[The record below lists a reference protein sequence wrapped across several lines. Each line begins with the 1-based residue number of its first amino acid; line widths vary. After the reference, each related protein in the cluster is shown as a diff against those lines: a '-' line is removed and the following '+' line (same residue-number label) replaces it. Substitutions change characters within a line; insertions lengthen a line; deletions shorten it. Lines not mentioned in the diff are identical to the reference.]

1 MPFKV
6 TRIALAAMLA
16 TSGAATL
23 AQQTA
28 APQRIEIT
36 GSAIKRSSAE
46 GPAPIEIVTR
56 EDIAR
61 SGASNLNELLRT
73 IPSIDI
79 FDQGELASNSPAGSG
94 TASVRLRGLSD
105 SQTLV
110 LLNGRRVPV
119 NALYDSS
126 GAGAAF
132 DINSLPLGAI
142 ERVEILKDGAS
153 AIYGADAVSGVINFI
168 TKTDYQGLELTA
180 SYGTTSRSD
189 GTEKRAGLAFGFGD
203 LNKDRYNLLVG
214 LDVFKRDPIYRKDR
228 DLTDSVDFRDLGA
241 GDRRSSFSPYGNVV
255 DPNTG
260 GFVGIP
266 YTTCP
271 PANLGAGNIC
281 RYDFNQSILTSYN
294 GADRVSALLVGN
306 VAITPDIRAFAEA
319 TFSTSKD
326 TFKAHPVPDYFIVPI
341 TDESQRPYEILDGD
355 GNGTDTIYIA
365 GRFLQGGPRTT
376 QRKSDFLNL
385 ATGVEGYTGGLDW
398 KLAVSHGVSKVTNR
412 DSNYFD
418 ADLWAAATG
427 NGSINPTVLTND
439 AALVESLKV
448 NPVRTGESKLT
459 TLSGLVG
466 GDLLKMPAGTLKY
479 AVGFAWQKDSLN
491 DTPDELTQA
500 GNVVGS
506 IQQSAVSASRNSS
519 AIFGELQVPVL
530 KNLEGQLAL
539 RYDRYPG
546 SSEVSPKI
554 GLKYTPMPSL
564 AFRGSYTESFRAPV
578 LKQLYGATEQGA
590 ATVTDPDLCRIL
602 GAPIIIEDGE
612 ETCNVNAFQVNGSN
626 PDLKPEKGKTFNLG
640 VIFDV
645 GAGFSASVDWWKI
658 TMSDN
663 ITTPTLASAIEDGR
677 WNREGARINIFTN
690 LQNIAERET
699 SGVDIDARYRI
710 KGTPV
715 GNLSFRNLLT
725 WYDTNKTK
733 DSAADPWVEFN
744 GTYATPRFR
753 NAFTVS
759 SEVGAWTFFGA
770 WRTVGGFWDSDR
782 GFPLP
787 AGTRKVHSHEELDLQ
802 VQYAGA
808 SGMLKGWEF
817 TAGLKNALD
826 NAPPFSVQN
835 ASDNTY
841 TQMGFAEV
849 YSARGRY
856 GYVSAKYAF

>member
-1 MPFKV
+1 MHFRT

-23 AQQTA
+23 AQQTQ
-28 APQRIEIT
+28 APQRVEIT
-36 GSAIKRSSAE
+36 GSAIKRSTAE
-46 GPAPIEIVTR
+46 GPAPVEIVTR

-79 FDQGELASNSPAGSG
+79 FDQGELSSNSPAGSG
-94 TASVRLRGLSD
+94 TASVRLRGLSE

-132 DINSLPLGAI
+132 DVNSLPVGAI
-142 ERVEILKDGAS
+142 ERIEILKDGAS

-168 TKTDYQGLELTA
+168 TRTDYQGLEMSA
-180 SYGTTSRSD
+180 SYGTSSRSD
-189 GTEKRAGLAFGFGD
+189 GTEKRAGLAFGMGD
-203 LNKDRYNLLVG
+203 LHKDRYNLLVG

-228 DLTDSVDFRDLGA
+228 DLTDSVDFRDVGA

-255 DPNTG
+255 DPNSG
-260 GFVGIP
+260 AAVGVT
-266 YTTCP
+266 YTPCP
-271 PANLGAGNIC
+271 PENLGAGNIC

-294 GADRVSALLVGN
+294 GADRVSALLVGS
-306 VAITPDIRAFAEA
+306 VAITPDIRAFVEA
-319 TFSTSKD
+319 TFSTAKD
-326 TFKAHPVPDYFIVPI
+326 TFEAHPVPDYFIVPI
-341 TDESQRPYEILDGD
+341 TDEAQRPYEILDGD
-355 GNGTDTIYIA
+355 GNGTDTVYIA

-376 QRKSDFLNL
+376 QRKSDFLNV
-385 ATGVEGYTGGLDW
+385 ATGVEGYSAGLDW
-398 KLAVSHGVSKVTNR
+398 KLALSHGVSKVTNR

-418 ADLWAAATG
+418 ANLWAAATG
-427 NGSINPTVLTND
+427 DGSINPTVLTND
-439 AALVESLKV
+439 QALVDSLKV
-448 NPVRTGESKLT
+448 RPVRVGESKLT
-459 TLSGLVG
+459 TLSGLVS
-466 GDLLKMPAGTLKY
+466 GDLLKMPAGMLKY
-479 AVGFAWQKDSLN
+479 AVGFAWNKESLA
-491 DTPDELTQA
+491 DTPDPLTQA
-500 GNVVGS
+500 GQVVGS
-506 IQQSAVSASRNSS
+506 IQQAAVSASRNSS
-519 AIFGELQVPVL
+519 AVFGELQLPLL
-530 KNLEGQLAL
+530 KNLEGQLAV

-546 SSEVSPKI
+546 SSEFSPKV
-554 GLKYTPMPSL
+554 GLKYDLSPSL

-578 LKQLYGATEQGA
+578 LKQLYGASEQGA

-602 GAPIIIEDGE
+602 GAPIIIEDGQ
-612 ETCNVNAFQVNGSN
+612 ETCNVNAFQVNGAN

-640 VIFDV
+640 VVFDV
-645 GAGFSASVDWWKI
+645 GDGFSASVDWWQI
-658 TMSDN
+658 SMTDN
-663 ITTPTLASAIEDGR
+663 ISTPTLASAIEQGL
-677 WNREGARINIFTN
+677 WSQSGARINIFTN

-715 GNLSFRNLLT
+715 GNISLRNLLT

-733 DSAADPWVEFN
+733 NAAGEAFTEFN

-753 NAFTVS
+753 NAFTVT
-759 SEVGAWTFFGA
+759 SEIGHWSVFGA

-787 AGTRKVHSHEELDLQ
+787 AGTRRVHNHEELDLQ
-802 VQYAGA
+802 LQY
-808 SGMLKGWEF
+808 SGLKSWEF
-817 TAGLKNALD
+817 TVGMKNVLD
-826 NAPPFSVQN
+826 NAPPLSVQN

-841 TQMGFAEV
+841 SQMGFAEV
-849 YSARGRY
+849 YSARGRF
-856 GYVSAKYAF
+856 GYVTAKFAF